1 MPQDSTPRRTAPT
14 RGHREQDADIL
25 HDVVTSWTK
34 AVVSYPPTWIA
45 AVLLGATVWLVLT
58 VLDPPGVF
66 VIVLIVLA
74 VIAAIAWPFTMS
86 ATGTLAKLQFEVPRV
101 EEVDPAE
108 IAALRIELDALV
120 DTQPT
125 EQLDALLSKRQS
137 LINVLQRRLDAGE
150 LTYARYLSTSQQ
162 VFSSALDNLHEVAV
176 AYESISTI
184 DEPYIARRLAELEAD
199 DSDAVSADR
208 ERATLERRRELRTT
222 QRRRIAQLLA
232 QNESALTAL
241 NRTTTALADV
251 PIGKKPEDADAAM
264 DALEELADRA
274 AKYA

>member
-1 MPQDSTPRRTAPT
+1 M
-14 RGHREQDADIL
+14 
-25 HDVVTSWTK
+25 TSWSK
-34 AVVSYPPTWIA
+34 AVVRYPPTWIA

-58 VLDPPGVF
+58 VLDPSPVF
-66 VIVLIVLA
+66 VIILIVLA
-74 VIAAIAWPFTMS
+74 VVAAVAWPFTMS
-86 ATGTLAKLQFEVPRV
+86 ATGTLAKLQFEIPRV
-101 EEVDPAE
+101 EDVDPVE
-108 IAALRIELDALV
+108 IAALRAELQVLT
-120 DTQPT
+120 DTQPI

-162 VFSSALDNLHEVAV
+162 VFASALDNLHEVAV

-184 DEPYIARRLAELEAD
+184 DETYIDRRLAELVDD
-199 DSDAVSADR
+199 DSDVDAATR
-208 ERATLERRRELRTT
+208 ERDTLERRRDLRST

-241 NRTTTALADV
+241 DRTTTALADV
-251 PIGKKPEDADAAM
+251 PIGKQPEDADAAM
-264 DALEELADRA
+264 AALEELADRA

>member
-1 MPQDSTPRRTAPT
+1 
-14 RGHREQDADIL
+14 
-25 HDVVTSWTK
+25 VTKWTK

-58 VLDPPGVF
+58 VLDPPAVF

-74 VIAAIAWPFTMS
+74 VIAAAAWPFTMS

-108 IAALRIELDALV
+108 IAALRAELDALV

-137 LINVLQRRLDAGE
+137 LINVLERRLDAGE
-150 LTYARYLSTSQQ
+150 LTYARYLSSSQQ
-162 VFSSALDNLHEVAV
+162 VFASALDNLHEVAV
-176 AYESISTI
+176 GYESISTI
-184 DEPYIARRLAELEAD
+184 DEPYIARRLAELDAD
-199 DSDAVSADR
+199 DSDVESADR
-208 ERATLERRRELRTT
+208 ERATLERRRELRND

-232 QNESALTAL
+232 QNEAALTAL

-264 DALEELADRA
+264 EALEALADRA
-274 AKYA
+274 TKYA

>member
-1 MPQDSTPRRTAPT
+1 V
-14 RGHREQDADIL
+14 
-25 HDVVTSWTK
+25 VVTSWSK
-34 AVVSYPPTWIA
+34 AVVRYPPTWIA

-58 VLDPPGVF
+58 VLDPPGVL
-66 VIVLIVLA
+66 VGVLIVLA
-74 VIAAIAWPFTMS
+74 VVAAIAWPFTMS
-86 ATGTLAKLQFEVPRV
+86 ATGTLAKLQFEIPRV

-108 IAALRIELDALV
+108 ITALRAELVVLV
-120 DTQPT
+120 DTQPV

-162 VFSSALDNLHEVAV
+162 VFASALDNLHEVAV

-184 DEPYIARRLAELEAD
+184 DEPYIERRLAELDAD
-199 DSDAVSADR
+199 DSDAESADR

-251 PIGKKPEDADAAM
+251 PIGKRPEDADAAM
-264 DALEELADRA
+264 EALEELADRA
-274 AKYA
+274 TKYA

>member
-1 MPQDSTPRRTAPT
+1 M
-14 RGHREQDADIL
+14 
-25 HDVVTSWTK
+25 TSWTK
-34 AVVSYPPTWIA
+34 AIVRYPPTWIA

-58 VLDPPGVF
+58 LLDPPTVF
-66 VIVLIVLA
+66 VVILIVLA
-74 VIAAIAWPFTMS
+74 VVAAAAWPLTMS
-86 ATGTLAKLQFEVPRV
+86 ATGTLAKLQFEIPRV
-101 EEVDPAE
+101 EVIDPAE
-108 IAALRIELDALV
+108 IATLRAELAPLA

-162 VFSSALDNLHEVAV
+162 VFSSALDNLHELAV

-184 DEPYIARRLAELEAD
+184 DETYIDRRLAELEAD
-199 DSDAVSADR
+199 DSDVESADR

-241 NRTTTALADV
+241 DRTTTALADV
-251 PIGKKPEDADAAM
+251 PIGKKPGDADAAM
-264 DALEELADRA
+264 AALEELADRA
-274 AKYA
+274 NKYA

>member
-14 RGHREQDADIL
+14 RGHREPDADIL

>member
-1 MPQDSTPRRTAPT
+1 MNQ
-14 RGHREQDADIL
+14 
-25 HDVVTSWTK
+25 VVTSWTK
-34 AVVSYPPTWIA
+34 AIVRYPPTWIA
-45 AVLLGATVWLVLT
+45 AVVLGATVWLVLT
-58 VLDPPGVF
+58 VLDPPGVL
-66 VIVLIVLA
+66 VVVLIVLA
-74 VIAAIAWPFTMS
+74 VLAAAAWPFTMS
-86 ATGTLAKLQFEVPRV
+86 ATGTLTKLQFEVPRV

-108 IAALRIELDALV
+108 IAALRSELDALV

-137 LINVLQRRLDAGE
+137 LINVLERRLDAGE
-150 LTYARYLSTSQQ
+150 LTYARYLATSQQ
-162 VFSSALDNLHEVAV
+162 VFTSALDNLHEVAV

-184 DEPYIARRLAELEAD
+184 DEPYIARRLAELDAD
-199 DSDAVSADR
+199 DSDAESADR
-208 ERATLERRRELRTT
+208 ERATLERRRELRND
-222 QRRRIAQLLA
+222 QRRRIAKLLA

-264 DALEELADRA
+264 AALEELADRA

>member
-1 MPQDSTPRRTAPT
+1 MIA
-14 RGHREQDADIL
+14 
-25 HDVVTSWTK
+25 VVTKWTK

-74 VIAAIAWPFTMS
+74 VIAAAAWPFTMS

-101 EEVDPAE
+101 EEVDPTE
-108 IAALRIELDALV
+108 IAALRAELDALV

-137 LINVLQRRLDAGE
+137 LINVLERRLDAGE

-162 VFSSALDNLHEVAV
+162 VFASALDNLHEVAV

-184 DEPYIARRLAELEAD
+184 DEPYIARRLAELDAD
-199 DSDAVSADR
+199 DSDAEAADR
-208 ERATLERRRELRTT
+208 ERATLERRRELRND

-232 QNESALTAL
+232 QNEAALTAL

-264 DALEELADRA
+264 DALEALADRA

>member
-1 MPQDSTPRRTAPT
+1 M
-14 RGHREQDADIL
+14 L
-25 HDVVTSWTK
+25 WVVTKWTK

-58 VLDPPGVF
+58 VLDPPAVF

-74 VIAAIAWPFTMS
+74 VIAAAAWPFTMS

-108 IAALRIELDALV
+108 IAALRSELDALV

-137 LINVLQRRLDAGE
+137 LINVLERRLDAGE

-162 VFSSALDNLHEVAV
+162 VFASALDNLHEVAV
-176 AYESISTI
+176 ASESISTI
-184 DEPYIARRLAELEAD
+184 DEPYIERRLAELDAD
-199 DSDAVSADR
+199 DSDAESADR
-208 ERATLERRRELRTT
+208 ERATLERRRELRND